1 MPNCAGPSVNRAA
14 GATETEGMNR
24 IWLGICLLT
33 LGGAV
38 AAQVQRE
45 AQPPLGTVAKATR
58 EAKAKAAS
66 SSAPENKAPAKSGSS
81 TKAAPDENSVKA
93 TAAKKYTNE
102 DLYVRPRPSG
112 GPSSPTSSS
121 ASSPTTYRTRT
132 TTGFTSSSAD
142 RGKDEVYW
150 RSRAEPVRRAL
161 QEYTDRLKVAKKQ
174 LETLKANDGL
184 DVSVA
189 NGKSSPNQYERQRL
203 TNHVMEL
210 EGQVRRYEGA
220 MKSLEDEGRRAGAL
234 PGWFR

>member
-1 MPNCAGPSVNRAA
+1 
-14 GATETEGMNR
+14 MNR
-24 IWLGICLLT
+24 IWLGIGLLT
-33 LGGAV
+33 LGGAVAAPLTLASAV

-81 TKAAPDENSVKA
+81 TKATPDENSVKA

-102 DLYVRPRPSG
+102 DLSVRPRPSG
-112 GPSSPTSSS
+112 GTSSPTSSS

-132 TTGFTSSSAD
+132 TTGSTSSSAD